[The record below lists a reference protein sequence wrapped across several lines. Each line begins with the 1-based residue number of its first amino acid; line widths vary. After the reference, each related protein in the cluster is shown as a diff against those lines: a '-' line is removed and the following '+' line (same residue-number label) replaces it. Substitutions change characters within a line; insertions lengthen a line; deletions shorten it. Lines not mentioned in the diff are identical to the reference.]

1 MYLVEMDVL
10 LKKNHAHV
18 VMILNKE
25 GTETEPL
32 DLTAPINVY
41 ELAQGLAELN
51 KSGITLLDISAGV
64 SKEGVTKIADVSRL
78 NPTVSPIDL
87 PEETIVP
94 FKSDSWALAEF
105 IVRYK
110 TGGKTIPRKF
120 LRSQSLLDKF
130 SGDDEL
136 LKKLLVLDPEKRAY
150 TWEVAPP
157 DTTVPNP
164 PGCILM

>member
-1 MYLVEMDVL
+1 MEVL
-10 LKKNHAHV
+10 LKKNHPHV
-18 VMILNKE
+18 VTILNKE

-32 DLTAPINVY
+32 DFTAPINVY

-64 SKEGVTKIADVSRL
+64 SKEGITKIADISNI

-94 FKSDSWALAEF
+94 FKSDSWALGEF
-105 IVRYK
+105 IVRHK
-110 TGGKTIPRKF
+110 NGGKTIPRKF
-120 LRSQSLLDKF
+120 LKSQVLLDKF

-136 LKKLLVLDPEKRAY
+136 LKKLLVLDIEKRAY
-150 TWEVAPP
+150 TWDVAPP
-157 DTTVPNP
+157 DATVPNP
-164 PGCILM
+164 PGCSLM

>member
-1 MYLVEMDVL
+1 MEVL
-10 LKKNHAHV
+10 LKKNHPHV
-18 VMILNKE
+18 VTILNKE

-32 DLTAPINVY
+32 DFTAPINVY

-64 SKEGVTKIADVSRL
+64 SKEGVTKIANVS
-78 NPTVSPIDL
+78 NINQVVSPIDL
-87 PEETIVP
+87 PEETVIP
-94 FKSDSWALAEF
+94 FKSDSWALGEF

-110 TGGKTIPRKF
+110 TEGKTIPRKF
-120 LRSQSLLDKF
+120 LKSQTLLDKF
-130 SGDDEL
+130 SGDDDEM
-136 LKKLLVLDPEKRAY
+136 LKKLLVLDPEKRAF

-164 PGCILM
+164 PGCLLM

>member
-1 MYLVEMDVL
+1 MEVL
-10 LKKNHAHV
+10 LRKNHPHV
-18 VMILNKE
+18 VTILNKE

-32 DLTAPINVY
+32 DMNAHINVY
-41 ELAQGLAELN
+41 ELTQGLAELN

-64 SKEGVTKIADVSRL
+64 SKEGITKIADVSQI
-78 NPTVSPIDL
+78 NPSTSPIDL
-87 PEETIVP
+87 PEETIIP
-94 FKSDSWALAEF
+94 FKSDSWALGEF

-120 LRSQSLLDKF
+120 LKSQTLLTKF
-130 SGDDEL
+130 CGDDEL
-136 LKKLLVLDPEKRAY
+136 LKKLLVIDHEKRAY

-164 PGCILM
+164 PGCSLM